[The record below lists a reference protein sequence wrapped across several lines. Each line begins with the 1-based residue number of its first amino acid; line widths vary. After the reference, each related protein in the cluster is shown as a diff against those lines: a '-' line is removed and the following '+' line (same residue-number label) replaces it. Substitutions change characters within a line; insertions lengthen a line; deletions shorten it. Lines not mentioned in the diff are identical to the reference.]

1 MLRTLKLSFALKN
14 TCRVNNILYSLK
26 QIPLIKKILPDA
38 LYQCEGLKILANIIS
53 LIWEIL
59 SVFLGKLLYLV
70 LMVFGAGFLY
80 SDKPE
85 ELYILHILLFF
96 TIVDSFVNAHL
107 FNPAKDN
114 YCAMILMRMNA
125 REYTLTN

>member
-59 SVFLGKLLYLV
+59 TVFLGKLLYLV

-85 ELYILHILLFF
+85 ELYILQDRKS
-96 TIVDSFVNAHL
+96 VV
-107 FNPAKDN
+107 
-114 YCAMILMRMNA
+114 
-125 REYTLTN
+125 